1 MKWKQLDLKNIQILN
16 NRLNFSK
23 TNGRLQKARKLKSR
37 TKQKKPNPPDI
48 SVLNFLTVNSELKV
62 ILCMYDNN
70 DYKWLFCCSVA
81 KSCSIFVTS
90 WTAACQAS
98 LSFTMSLSLLKLMS
112 SRWCHPTISSSVVS
126 FSCLQSFPSSGSFP
140 ESQLFTSGGQSIG
153 ISASASVLPM
163 NIQGWFPLEL
173 LVWSPCSPG
182 DSKESFSES
191 QF

>member
-1 MKWKQLDLKNIQILN
+1 MKWKQLDLKNIQNLN

-37 TKQKKPNPPDI
+37 TKQKNPNPPDT

-98 LSFTMSLSLLKLMS
+98 LSFTMSLRLLKLMLS
-112 SRWCHPTISSSVVS
+112 WWCHLTISSSVVS

-153 ISASASVLPM
+153 VSASASVLPM

-173 LVWSPCSPG
+173 TGLVSL
-182 DSKESFSES
+182 
-191 QF
+191 

>member
-1 MKWKQLDLKNIQILN
+1 MKWKQLDLKNIQNLN

-98 LSFTMSLSLLKLMS
+98 LSFTISLSLLKLMS

-126 FSCLQSFPSSGSFP
+126 FSCLQFFPSSGSFP

-153 ISASASVLPM
+153 ASGSASVLPI
-163 NIQGWFPLEL
+163 NI
-173 LVWSPCSPG
+173 
-182 DSKESFSES
+182 
-191 QF
+191 